1 MNRIKTLAI
10 VDDDRLFVMLT
21 KKVIGQ
27 TGLVDNIQVYESG
40 EEVLDYYNSTLE
52 PGVEFPEVMFLDL
65 SMPIMDG
72 WQFLERYQKIPAE
85 RKKTKIFIASSSI
98 SPDDISRAKAIDEVT
113 DFIIKPITAEKIN
126 EVMRKI

>member
-27 TGLVDNIQVYESG
+27 TGLVDNIQVYECG
-40 EEVLDYYNSTLE
+40 EDVLNYYNSILE
-52 PGVEFPEVMFLDL
+52 PGAEFPEVMFLDL

-72 WQFLERYQKIPAE
+72 WQFLERYQKIPTK